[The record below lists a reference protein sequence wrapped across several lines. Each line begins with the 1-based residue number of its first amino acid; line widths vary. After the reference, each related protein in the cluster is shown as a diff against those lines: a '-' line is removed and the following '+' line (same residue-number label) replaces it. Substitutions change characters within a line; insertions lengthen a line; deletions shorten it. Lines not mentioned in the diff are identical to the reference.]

1 VTRLRAVDRHVV
13 LIGLPGAGK
22 TSTGRHLAKLL
33 HRPFADA
40 DEQLELTAGC
50 TIARLVR
57 ERGEDELHRCEDR
70 MLGDLVRREHP
81 LVISAPGAV
90 AISRENRTLLAGSAV
105 VVWLTGSTGFLTE
118 LGDPTHRPRLAD
130 DQHAALT
137 RLDGELSALYDDVAD
152 HVVDVEPFHASPASP
167 THGEPRRAIAGR
179 IVDLLGLPTAPPPAR
194 SPARG
199 EILPVLARLERQLSA
214 LYDDVADHV
223 VDVEPFHAPGTADL
237 AGEEPRHTIARH
249 ILDLVAGGRLPDET

>member
-1 VTRLRAVDRHVV
+1 MRRPRAVDRHVV

-40 DEQLELTAGC
+40 DEQLELSAGC

-57 ERGEDELHRCEDR
+57 EHGEDELHRCEDR
-70 MLGDLVRREHP
+70 ILGDLVRRDHP

-90 AISRENRTLLAGSAV
+90 TISGENRTLLAGSAV

-152 HVVDVEPFHASPASP
+152 HVVDVEPFHASPAQ
-167 THGEPRRAIAGR
+167 GEPRRAIAR
-179 IVDLLGLPTAPPPAR
+179 HIVDLLGVPTTTRPPAT

-223 VDVEPFHAPGTADL
+223 VDVEPFHAHGP
-237 AGEEPRHTIARH
+237 EPRRAIARH
-249 ILDLVAGGRLPDET
+249 ILDLLTGRRDLPTDDFGAT

>member
-1 VTRLRAVDRHVV
+1 VTGFRALNRHVV

-33 HRPFADA
+33 RRPFADA
-40 DEQLELTAGC
+40 DEQLELATGC

-57 ERGEDELHRCEDR
+57 ERGEDELHRREDR

-90 AISRENRTLLAGSAV
+90 AISSENGTLLTGSAV
-105 VVWLTGSTGFLTE
+105 VVWLAGSTTFLTE

-152 HVVDVEPFHASPASP
+152 HVVDVEPFHASQA
-167 THGEPRRAIAGR
+167 HGEPRRAIAR
-179 IVDLLGLPTAPPPAR
+179 HVVDLLGLPTTPAPPET

-199 EILPVLARLERQLSA
+199 EILPVLARLERRLSA

-223 VDVEPFHAPGTADL
+223 VDVEPFHAPGAADP
-237 AGEEPRHTIARH
+237 AGEEPRRAIARH
-249 ILDLVAGGRLPDET
+249 ILDLVAGGKLPDQT

>member
-1 VTRLRAVDRHVV
+1 VTRPRAVDRHVT

-22 TSTGRHLAKLL
+22 TSTGRHLARLL

-40 DEQLELTAGC
+40 DEQLELTAGR

-90 AISRENRTLLAGSAV
+90 AISGENRTLLAGSAV
-105 VVWLTGSTGFLTE
+105 VVWLTGSTTFLTE

-137 RLDGELSALYDDVAD
+137 RLDGELSALYADVAD
-152 HVVDVEPFHASPASP
+152 HVVDVEPFHSFPA
-167 THGEPRRAIAGR
+167 HGEPRRAIAR
-179 IVDLLGLPTAPPPAR
+179 HVVDLLGLPTTPPPAT

-199 EILPVLARLERQLSA
+199 EILPVLARLERRLSA

-223 VDVEPFHAPGTADL
+223 VDVEPFHAPGAADL
-237 AGEEPRHTIARH
+237 AGEEPRRTIARH
-249 ILDLVAGGRLPDET
+249 ILNLVAGGRLPDET